1 VSERT
6 AIQQSIFLTAEW
18 RDLVMLNY
26 EVDGALLE
34 QHVPAATELDTWHGK
49 VFVSLV
55 GFLFLNTRVFGVPI
69 PLHRNFEEVNLRF
82 YVRRQ
87 AQGEVHR
94 GVVFIREIVPRFA
107 IATVA
112 RVFYNENYVSL
123 PMSHRIQ
130 NSSKEKTVEY
140 SWKTKTG
147 LNRIGL
153 VTAGEPE
160 LPATGSEEQFITEHY
175 WGYAAQRNAGC
186 TEYRVA
192 HPPWRVW
199 HAASAQFEGD
209 MAPHYGSEL
218 AKVLQ
223 GRPASAFLAEGSE
236 VTVYRGRKV

>member
-1 VSERT
+1 VSERA
-6 AIQQSIFLTAEW
+6 AIQESIFLTAEW

-26 EVDGALLE
+26 EVDRTLL
-34 QHVPAATELDTWHGK
+34 QPFVPPGTELDTWNEK

-55 GFLFLNTRVFGVPI
+55 GFLFLNTRVFGVQV

-87 AQGEVHR
+87 VQDEVRR

-112 RVFYNENYVSL
+112 RVFYNENYVAL
-123 PMSHRIQ
+123 PMSHQIQ
-130 NSSKEKTVEY
+130 NSSKQKTVEY
-140 SWKTKTG
+140 SWKTKPG

-153 VTAGEPE
+153 VAAGEPE
-160 LPATGSEEQFITEHY
+160 LPAPGSEEQFITEHY
-175 WGYAAQRNAGC
+175 WGYAAQRSAGC

-199 HAASAQFEGD
+199 RAASAQFEGD
-209 MAPHYGSEL
+209 MAAHYGIEL
-218 AKVLQ
+218 AQVLQ
-223 GRPASAFLAEGSE
+223 GRPASAFLAEGSD
-236 VTVYRGRKV
+236 VTVYRGRKL

>member
-1 VSERT
+1 MSETT
-6 AIQQSIFLTAEW
+6 AIQESIFLTAEW

-26 EVDGALLE
+26 EVDGSLLK
-34 QHVPAATELDTWHGK
+34 QYVPAGTELDIWNGR

-87 AQGEVHR
+87 MQDEVRR

-130 NSSKEKTVEY
+130 HSSKRKTVEY
-140 SWKTKTG
+140 SWKTKAG

-160 LPATGSEEQFITEHY
+160 LSAPGSEEQFITEHY
-175 WGYAAQRNAGC
+175 WGYAVQRNAGC

-199 HAASAQFEGD
+199 RATSAQFEGD
-209 MAPHYGSEL
+209 MAAHYGSDL
-218 AKVLQ
+218 AQVLQ
-223 GRPASAFLAEGSE
+223 GRPNSAFLAEGSD
-236 VTVYRGRKV
+236 VTVYRGRKL

>member
-1 VSERT
+1 VSETT
-6 AIQQSIFLTAEW
+6 AIQESIFLTAEW
-18 RDLVMLNY
+18 RELVMLNY
-26 EVDGALLE
+26 EVDGSLLK
-34 QHVPAATELDTWHGK
+34 QYVPAGTELDIWNGK

-82 YVRRQ
+82 YVRRRVHD
-87 AQGEVHR
+87 EVRR

-130 NSSKEKTVEY
+130 NSSKQKTVEY

-147 LNRIGL
+147 VSRIGL
-153 VTAGEPE
+153 STAGEPE
-160 LPATGSEEQFITEHY
+160 LPAPGSEEQFITEHY
-175 WGYAAQRNAGC
+175 WGYAAQRRAGC

-192 HPPWRVW
+192 HSPWRVW
-199 HAASAQFEGD
+199 RAASAQFEGD
-209 MAPHYGSEL
+209 MAAHYGSEL
-218 AKVLQ
+218 AQVLQ
-223 GRPASAFLAEGSE
+223 GLPASAFLAEGSN
-236 VTVYRGRKV
+236 VTVYRGRKL